1 MSKANRK
8 CKIDA
13 KAYTYCLSCYA
24 DRNKPTWMS
33 MFCCER
39 CKNVF
44 DALVNHTLK
53 KATTEETKRILSGL
67 DLSDLESFENEIKD
81 QIKNVLSSNDVQENK
96 EEVIVK
102 EIVEDF
108 NDKQKKISNK
118 LK

>member
-8 CKIDA
+8 CKIDL
-13 KAYTYCLSCYA
+13 KEYKYCLSCYE

-44 DALVNHTLK
+44 DALVKYNLGK
-53 KATTEETKRILSGL
+53 ETKDNTKKILSGL
-67 DLSDLESFENEIKD
+67 DLSDLETFEDEIKT
-81 QIKNVLSSNDVQENK
+81 QIKELISSSKTENVEECNSEESKTK
-96 EEVIVK
+96 EKSKKIL
-102 EIVEDF
+102 
-108 NDKQKKISNK
+108 NDK